1 MSELIY
7 SLCQEPSVSQT
18 KLVLEISLASSG
30 LKRQL
35 YRDMLPG
42 FAKDKESE
50 LLAQLIKEELR
61 FSGISPL
68 SSQADT
74 HPFNKVRLPLA
85 RSKELLK
92 QLAMTRRLFFKGQKI
107 VVDPFSSVEL
117 YCLASKSQDG
127 GYRIE
132 WRWKLGSREGPIT
145 DCAAI
150 FPGDPPFLIKDSILQ
165 WFKEGVDWKAVS
177 FAPKELAGK
186 ALENF
191 IERHENVIWQDPPP
205 SLSPV
210 QAEVWPQLQLTDR
223 SGGFANLWMDYGA
236 HGKVAA
242 LDGKKA
248 PWRDMAAENGWEKDL
263 LETGFLKKQVG
274 NSCYYCPLDQVARS
288 LSFLLEI
295 GWKVYDFKGRQVMR
309 QGQADLLL
317 ELKEEVCVQGK
328 VRYEEHAVNLRDV
341 MGAFNR
347 RERFVELAPNAVGL
361 LDAEAVEQK
370 WGCLG
375 DAEWIGES
383 ARVKKNHFG
392 QLESFLEDK
401 AVQCSSEVR
410 ELIEGAR
417 DISEVPAVGFCGT
430 LHPYQ
435 QEGLKWLCFLEKW
448 GFGGVLADEMGLGK
462 TVQVLAFLSHLPQG
476 AHLIVAPTSLLFN
489 WRREIEKFLPD
500 FPIYIHSG
508 PERLSFLEE
517 LQTKPVILTSYAILR
532 LDFAL
537 MQSVNYHC
545 IILDEAQL
553 IKNPESQVAQAAY
566 ALKGKLRLVVS
577 GTPIENRLEDLWS
590 LFHFAMPDLLDEMQV
605 FRAKVL
611 AAQSDPRYLKQ
622 IQKKTRPFLLRRTKE
637 LVGSQL
643 PPKEVQT
650 IWVEMSDQQRALYEE
665 WLFKTK
671 NGLLK
676 KIESQGVKTNRMEIL
691 EAILRLRQLCCHP
704 LLVDSAL
711 EGNSIALSAKLE
723 RVISDIQEVADEGG
737 KVLVY
742 SQFTQ
747 MLHLIEKELKQRN
760 LVYVYLDGS
769 TKDREAV
776 VEKFQNDPD
785 TPIFLISLKAGGIGL
800 NLTSAD
806 YVFLFDPWWNEAV
819 EAQAIDRAHRM
830 GRTGAVIARRY
841 VTALS
846 IEEKLMRLKE
856 HKKSL
861 AHGVLEGEAAFEAL
875 TINDLKELLTG

>member
-7 SLCQEPSVSQT
+7 SLCQDP
-18 KLVLEISLASSG
+18 KLMVEISLSPATI
-30 LKRQL
+30 KRQL
-35 YRDMLPG
+35 YRDMLLG
-42 FAKDKESE
+42 LVKDGERD
-50 LLAQLIKEELR
+50 LLVQLIKEELR
-61 FSGISPL
+61 ASGISPL

-74 HPFNKVRLPLA
+74 HPFNKVRFPLA
-85 RSKELLK
+85 RAKELLK

-117 YCLASKSQDG
+117 YYLASKSTDG

-132 WRWKLGSREGPIT
+132 GRWKLGSKEGPLA

-150 FPGDPPFLIKDSILQ
+150 FPGDPPFLIKDHILQ
-165 WFKEGVDWKAVS
+165 WFKEEIDWKDVFLS
-177 FAPKELAGK
+177 PKELAGK

-191 IERHENVIWQDPPP
+191 IEQHDEIIWQDPPP
-205 SLSPV
+205 SASPAQV
-210 QAEVWPQLQLTDR
+210 EVWPQLLLTDR

-236 HGKVAA
+236 HGKVAIN
-242 LDGKKA
+242 DGKKS
-248 PWRDMAAENGWEKDL
+248 PWRDLTAEKGWEKDL
-263 LETGFLKKQVG
+263 LETGFIKKQVG
-274 NSCYYCPLDQVARS
+274 NSDYYCPLDQVAKS

-295 GWKVYDFKGRQVMR
+295 GWKVYDFQSRQVMR
-309 QGQADLLL
+309 QGQGKLSL
-317 ELKEEVCVQGK
+317 ELKEDVCVQGK
-328 VRYEEHAVNLRDV
+328 VRYEEHEANLRDV
-341 MGAFNR
+341 IGAFNR
-347 RERFVELAPNAVGL
+347 RERFVELAPHAVGL
-361 LDAEAVEQK
+361 LDSEAVEQK

-375 DAEWIGES
+375 DAEWVGES
-383 ARVKKNHFG
+383 AQVKKNRFG

-401 AVQCSSEVR
+401 AVQCASGVR
-410 ELIEGAR
+410 ELFDGAN
-417 DISEVPAVGFCGT
+417 ICSEVPAVGFCGT
-430 LHPYQ
+430 LHQYQ

-462 TVQVLAFLSHLPQG
+462 TVQVLAFLSRLTKG

-508 PERLSFLEE
+508 PERLSSLEE
-517 LQTKPVILTSYAILR
+517 LQAKPLILTSYAILR

-537 MQSVNYHC
+537 LKSVNYHC

-566 ALKGKLRLVVS
+566 ALKGTFRLVVS

-590 LFHFAMPDLLDEMQV
+590 LFHFAMPDLLDDVNV

-611 AAQSDPRYLKQ
+611 AAQSDPRYFKQ
-622 IQKKTRPFLLRRTKE
+622 MQKKIRPFLLRRTKD
-637 LVGSQL
+637 LVCSQL

-650 IWVEMSDQQRALYEE
+650 IWVEMSDTQRALYEE

-676 KIESQGVKTNRMEIL
+676 KIESDGVKAYRMEIL

-704 LLVDSAL
+704 FLVDGTL
-711 EGNSIALSAKLE
+711 EGDPIALSAKFE
-723 RVISDIQEVADEGG
+723 RVLSDIQEVVDEGG

-747 MLHLIEKELKQRN
+747 MLHLIKKELKEP
-760 LVYVYLDGS
+760 YVYLDGS

-785 TPIFLISLKAGGIGL
+785 TRIFLISLKAGGVGL
-800 NLTSAD
+800 NLTAAD

-819 EAQAIDRAHRM
+819 EAQAIDRAHRL
-830 GRTGAVIARRY
+830 GRQGAVIARRY
-841 VTALS
+841 VTAFS
-846 IEEKLMRLKE
+846 VEEKLMRLKE

-861 AHGVLEGEAAFEAL
+861 ATGVLEGETAFEAL
-875 TINDLKELLTG
+875 TLDDLKELLSV